1 MRRARNLPHSKQEG
15 SALILSLIFIAMF
28 SALAAAMANMSGT
41 NVQIAENQ
49 RKLDNTRACA
59 DSGLEIMRYWMSKV
73 EMSGTTSPGQRFT
86 ELATSLQTE
95 LYAIGAQNIVPV
107 LCGSTISVS
116 DVPLTSNGQS
126 FSAVLTSVDTDT
138 VRLDVTGQNDS
149 LSRTIRTNYNF
160 VTQADTVFD
169 YGVAS
174 RGPISLSGNVELEG
188 ANIEVESNAYI
199 ESLSSLLALEIIGNS
214 HIAGTVK
221 IVNPSA
227 YVNLQGGQAGIGG
240 DTGEAAMD
248 HVDIGV
254 PPSDFPE
261 MNSAPFISF
270 FSNPVTAPL
279 TYTLSAADDTSADAS
294 YVNLKIP
301 ANMNPTFSGHSTLQG
316 IIYIE
321 SPNVV
326 TFTGGVDMT
335 AVIVTDGSETDN
347 SGTNRIDFQG
357 NVASYPVE
365 TLSSEDQHFDFVRD
379 QTGTFM
385 MAPGFQASFGGSFA
399 LADDGGGGLVGAIAA
414 NGVEFYGNAGGTIR
428 GSIINYS
435 DTEMILSG
443 NSDLY
448 FNRSGLTEVP
458 AGFVPEIVMQYDA
471 TSYCEVI

>member
-1 MRRARNLPHSKQEG
+1 MNRAQNLPRPKQKG
-15 SALILSLIFIAMF
+15 SSLILSLIFIAMF
-28 SALAAAMANMSGT
+28 SALAAAMASMSST
-41 NVQIAENQ
+41 NVQIAGNQ

-59 DSGLEIMRYWMSKV
+59 ESGLEIMRYWMSKV
-73 EMSGTTSPGQRFT
+73 EMSGTTAPGQRFT
-86 ELATSLQTE
+86 ELATSLQAE
-95 LYAIGAQNIVPV
+95 LGAIGAQNIVPV
-107 LCGSTISVS
+107 LSGSTISVS
-116 DVPLTSNGQS
+116 SVPLNSNGQS
-126 FSAVLTSVDTDT
+126 FSAVLTSLNPDT

-160 VTQADTVFD
+160 VTRADTVFD

-188 ANIEVESNAYI
+188 VNIEVESNAYI
-199 ESLSSLLALEIIGNS
+199 ESLSNLLALEIIGNS

-227 YVNLQGGQAGIGG
+227 FVNLQGGQAGIGG
-240 DTGEAAMD
+240 DTGEAALE
-248 HVDIGV
+248 HVSIGV

-261 MNSAPFISF
+261 MNPAPFINF
-270 FSNPVTAPL
+270 FNDPTTAPL
-279 TYTLSAADDTSADAS
+279 TYTLTAADNTSTDAS
-294 YVNLKIP
+294 YANLRIP
-301 ANMNPTFSGHSTLQG
+301 ANMNPTFSGDSTLRG

-321 SPNVV
+321 TPNVV
-326 TFTGGVDMT
+326 TFAGGVNMT
-335 AVIVTDGSETDN
+335 AMIVTDGSETDN

-357 NVASYPVE
+357 NVTSYPVE
-365 TLSSEDQHFDFVRD
+365 TLSSEDHRFDFARG

-385 MAPGFQASFGGSFA
+385 MAPGFHTSFGGSFA
-399 LADDGGGGLVGAIAA
+399 MTGSVGGLVGAIAA
-414 NGVEFYGNAGGTIR
+414 NGIEFYGNAGGTIH

-443 NSDLY
+443 NSDLH

-458 AGFVPEIVMQYDA
+458 AGFVPEIVMQYDT